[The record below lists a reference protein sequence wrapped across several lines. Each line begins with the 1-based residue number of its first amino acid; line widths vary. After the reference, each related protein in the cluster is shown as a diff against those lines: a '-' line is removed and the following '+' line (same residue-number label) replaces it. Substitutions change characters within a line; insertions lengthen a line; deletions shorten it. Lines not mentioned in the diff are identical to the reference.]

1 MSIDSRFD
9 GALFVIIPIRTA
21 KCPWIPDIDYVKE
34 LGLGSLAALFGNAE
48 EKPQDSEKLMD
59 LYWNRAELKKSFAD
73 ARKEHFRLQDKIK
86 QQEGVAARLQQKLE
100 HLEDLL
106 IDPKWTQNVVVF
118 YQLRG
123 LAQRCERKLAKFAEQ
138 LKQQSEQKL
147 QGEVTSEWNARLAE
161 ESTQVEE
168 QLLVHRN
175 QMQQLEDQCQAER
188 RRLESMGGFERIFK
202 SRSVKA
208 ALKQFDQDIE
218 TARAGEAA
226 LIVELA
232 AIGERAPP
240 KNEGLNI
247 SSKRLINLMILAFAQ
262 QLFLQFADREF
273 AALVKEAGDKSVG
286 SMNYGNQ
293 YECAQILQRIEKSF
307 EVLEKSTEFAGALQR
322 RTKLIS
328 DRASFRN
335 KTDVVPVAASTT
347 TVFDIDEDGGIREK
361 EANILSENY
370 WRISK
375 VFSR

>member
-1 MSIDSRFD
+1 M
-9 GALFVIIPIRTA
+9 
-21 KCPWIPDIDYVKE
+21 
-34 LGLGSLAALFGNAE
+34 GSLAALFGNSE

-86 QQEGVAARLQQKLE
+86 QQEGAAARLQQKLD

-106 IDPKWTQNVVVF
+106 IDPQWTHNVVVF

-123 LAQRCERKLAKFAEQ
+123 LALHCERKLAKFADQ
-138 LKQQSEQKL
+138 LKQQSEQKQ
-147 QGEVTSEWNARLAE
+147 QGDVISEWNAQLAE

-175 QMQQLEDQCQAER
+175 QMQQLGDQRQAEQQ
-188 RRLESMGGFERIFK
+188 RLESLGGFARIFK

-208 ALKQFDQDIE
+208 ALRQLDQEIE

-226 LIVELA
+226 LIVDMA
-232 AIGERAPP
+232 AINERAPP

-247 SSKRLINLMILAFAQ
+247 SSKRSINLMILAFAQ
-262 QLFLQFADREF
+262 QLFLQFADRDF
-273 AALVKEAGDKSVG
+273 AALVKEASDKSVG
-286 SMNYGNQ
+286 STNYGTQ
-293 YECAQILQRIEKSF
+293 HECAQILQRIEKCL
-307 EVLEKSTEFAGALQR
+307 EVLDQSTDFAGMLQQR
-322 RTKLIS
+322 AKLLF

-347 TVFDIDEDGGIREK
+347 TVFDIDDNGLITERE
-361 EANILSENY
+361 ASILSENY

-375 VFSR
+375 VLSR

>member
-1 MSIDSRFD
+1 M
-9 GALFVIIPIRTA
+9 
-21 KCPWIPDIDYVKE
+21 
-34 LGLGSLAALFGNAE
+34 GSLAALFGNSE

-106 IDPKWTQNVVVF
+106 IDPQWTQNVVVF

-123 LAQRCERKLAKFAEQ
+123 LAQRCERKLATFAEQ

-147 QGEVTSEWNARLAE
+147 QGDVTSEWSARLAE

-168 QLLVHRN
+168 QLLVLRN
-175 QMQQLEDQCQAER
+175 QMQQLEDQCQAGR
-188 RRLESMGGFERIFK
+188 RRLESMGGFARIFK
-202 SRSVKA
+202 SRSVKS
-208 ALKQFDQDIE
+208 ALKQLDQDIE
-218 TARAGEAA
+218 TARAAEAA
-226 LIVELA
+226 LVVDLA

-247 SSKRLINLMILAFAQ
+247 SSKRSINLMILAFAQ
-262 QLFLQFADREF
+262 QLFLQFADRDF
-273 AALVKEAGDKSVG
+273 AAVVKEASDKSVG
-286 SMNYGNQ
+286 STNYGNQ
-293 YECAQILQRIEKSF
+293 HECAQILQRIEKCT
-307 EVLEKSTEFAGALQR
+307 EVLEQSTDFAGTLQQR
-322 RTKLIS
+322 AKLIS
-328 DRASFRN
+328 ERASFRN

-347 TVFDIDEDGGIREK
+347 TLFDIDEDGGIREK